1 MALTVRLG
9 PKSERTLDA
18 LAKRRRQSRSDVV
31 RDALAHFEAIEAGH
45 VAGSK
50 RPYDAWLDVIG
61 AVNCGARDPDRTTGE
76 QFAEIIR
83 GRSRARR
90 AR

>member
-1 MALTVRLG
+1 MPLTVRLG
-9 PKSERTLDA
+9 AKGERILDA
-18 LAKRRRQSRSDVV
+18 LARRRGQSRSDVV
-31 RDALAHFEAIEAGH
+31 RAALAHFAAIEGGE
-45 VAGSK
+45 VAGSG

-61 AVNCGARDPDRTTGE
+61 VVNCGARDPDRTTGD

-83 GRSRARR
+83 RRSRARR